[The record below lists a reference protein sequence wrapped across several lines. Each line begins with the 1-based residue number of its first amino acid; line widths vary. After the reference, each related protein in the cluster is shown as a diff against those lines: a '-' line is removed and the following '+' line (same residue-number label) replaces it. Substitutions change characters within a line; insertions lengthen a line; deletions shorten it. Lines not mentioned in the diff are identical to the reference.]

1 MIRRGELTDEAWAWV
16 EPLLPEGGRRGGR
29 WREHRTVTNGILW
42 KLRTGAPWRDLPER
56 YGPWQICYDR
66 FVRWRRDGT
75 WEHLLTHAQ
84 TRLDAVW
91 KIEWEV
97 SADSTVVRA
106 HQHAAGARKELG
118 PWGRK
123 RGRLSAPDE
132 ALGHS
137 RGGFSTKVHLAC
149 DGRGRPLSVL
159 VTAGQRNEA
168 PELGDLLDGI
178 RLARP
183 GGAGRPRKRP
193 GRLLADRGYSHA
205 SCRSLLRRRGIP
217 HIIPERED
225 QRERRRRG
233 RPPEFDR
240 EAYRRRNV
248 VERCVNRLKQW
259 RGVATRYEKRAV
271 NYRAM
276 VIIASLMIWLTA

>member
-56 YGPWQICYDR
+56 YGPWQTCYDR
-66 FVRWRRDGT
+66 FVRWRRDGA
-75 WEHLLTHAQ
+75 WEHLLAHAQ
-84 TRLDAVW
+84 TRLDAVG

-183 GGAGRPRKRP
+183 EGAGRPRKRP
-193 GRLLADRGYSHA
+193 GRLLADRGYSYA

-217 HIIPERED
+217 HIIPERGD
-225 QRERRRRG
+225 QRGRRRRG

-248 VERCVNRLKQW
+248 VERCVRTASSSGAGW
-259 RGVATRYEKRAV
+259 RRGTRSAPSTTGRWSSSP
-271 NYRAM
+271 R
-276 VIIASLMIWLTA
+276 

>member
-16 EPLLPEGGRRGGR
+16 ELLLPEGGRRGGR
-29 WREHRTVTNGILW
+29 WCEHRTVTNGILW
-42 KLRTGAPWRDLPER
+42 KLRTGAPRRDLPER
-56 YGPWQICYDR
+56 YG
-66 FVRWRRDGT
+66 T
-75 WEHLLTHAQ
+75 WEYLLARAQ
-84 TRLDAVW
+84 TRLGAVG

-97 SADSTVVRA
+97 SADSTAVHA

-123 RGRLSAPDE
+123 RGRLSATDE
-132 ALGHS
+132 ALGRS

-149 DGRGRPLSVL
+149 DVRGRPLSVL
-159 VTAGQRNEA
+159 VTTGQRNEA

-178 RLARP
+178 RLARS
-183 GGAGRPRKRP
+183 GGVGRPRNRP
-193 GRLLADRGYSHA
+193 GRLLADRGYAHA
-205 SCRSLLRRRGIP
+205 SCRSLLRRRGIL
-217 HIIPERED
+217 HVIPERKD
-225 QRERRRRG
+225 QHERCRRG

-240 EAYRRRNV
+240 EAHRRRNV

-259 RGVATRYEKRAV
+259 RGVATRYEKRVV

-276 VIIASLMIWLTA
+276 VIFASLMIWLTA